1 MTRRAAA
8 ALLLGSA
15 ACAKRQPAIEV
26 FPESVAGWK
35 RTSLR
40 EVPVAQSPDPVPQ
53 ASVKRVQAATYEA
66 AGKLDVR
73 AYELTRQELGLDIA
87 QRWRPTPDTIFF
99 WAQTWFVVVSWQNA
113 ERKSLQEFTRAL
125 EKRLNTHT

>member
-8 ALLLGSA
+8 ALLLSFAGCS
-15 ACAKRQPAIEV
+15 KRRPEIEV
-26 FPESVAGWK
+26 FPESIAGWK

-40 EVPVAQSPDPVPQ
+40 EIPVAQSPDPVPQ
-53 ASVKRVQAATYEA
+53 SGVRRVQAAGYEA

-87 QRWRPTPDTIFF
+87 QRWRPTADTVFF
-99 WAQTWFVVVSWQNA
+99 WAQTYFVVVSWENA

-125 EKRLNTHT
+125 EKRLNTA